1 MTTKLKTWI
10 WAGML
15 SCTAFQSASA
25 QSVIF
30 QDDFENGPAAWTFQN
45 AWHLTGSVCGSGPTS
60 GSTMA
65 RFGNPNQ
72 CGFNGAG
79 RLITAA
85 AIDLPA
91 DAQAARLRYE
101 SWEDTECG
109 GGNCGWDHRF
119 VYVSDD
125 GGATWDEVEDGGAE
139 LKWIEKSIDLSGY
152 LGQSVLI
159 AFEFDDIDPLW
170 NGTGGWML
178 DDVKVEVDEPGG
190 PTIYCSPKLNS
201 QGCGPLMSYSGD
213 PSLSG
218 ADDLVLATT
227 NLRNNVYGSFAW
239 STGVNNTPFQGGTLC
254 VQIPARRTTTV
265 STGGSAAP
273 KLDCSGS
280 YSWLFSHAYL
290 IENSIDPGETVHC
303 QFFGRDVGSGAPMTL
318 SNAVAVTILP

>member
-1 MTTKLKTWI
+1 MPPSRRASRASLRSDERTRSARSESARIAPPFRRCAVSLDPWEGCSAPRSATGSPTRMPIPMRHMDGARHLPCSSSQRMTMTTKLKTWI

-201 QGCGPLMSYSGD
+201 QGCGPL
-213 PSLSG
+213 
-218 ADDLVLATT
+218 
-227 NLRNNVYGSFAW
+227 
-239 STGVNNTPFQGGTLC
+239 
-254 VQIPARRTTTV
+254 
-265 STGGSAAP
+265 
-273 KLDCSGS
+273 
-280 YSWLFSHAYL
+280 
-290 IENSIDPGETVHC
+290 
-303 QFFGRDVGSGAPMTL
+303 
-318 SNAVAVTILP
+318 